1 MYYGKNTISS
11 KIDRCVNKKFC
22 LRGKLTLRSYSFRSI
37 LYGLKR
43 DGVTPQMSHFP
54 KPEAFRADA
63 PTPASTVRRNPG
75 SVAEM
80 LAMLAEMNAKNGPK
94 TDAQIAADWPEDGPD
109 DDEKL
114 ADIDPAYWS
123 EDRILER
130 VEATVER
137 RGLHRI

>member
-1 MYYGKNTISS
+1 
-11 KIDRCVNKKFC
+11 
-22 LRGKLTLRSYSFRSI
+22 
-37 LYGLKR
+37 
-43 DGVTPQMSHFP
+43 MSHFP